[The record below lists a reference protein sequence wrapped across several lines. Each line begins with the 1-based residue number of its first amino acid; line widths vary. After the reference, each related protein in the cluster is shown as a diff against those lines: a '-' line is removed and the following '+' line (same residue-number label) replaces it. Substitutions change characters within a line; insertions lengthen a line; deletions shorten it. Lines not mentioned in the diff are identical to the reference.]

1 MKVTEEQNQIILIE
15 LHNEEAQKLDKI
27 IGKIRIDQ
35 ISADQFEF
43 VINFKEKLKEAIN
56 ESV

>member
-1 MKVTEEQNQIILIE
+1 MEVTKEQNQIILIE

-43 VINFKEKLKEAIN
+43 VINFKEKLRKVIY